1 MSNDLFKVDLNNI
14 DEIVLIYENCEV
26 KNLSK
31 EKITKLILEAD
42 KKTKIIHNLEI
53 RISFEKL
60 DKEFQFYTNR
70 RDLCQIMIKFNDKSE
85 KLYHLEYISEND
97 NCLGLDNLLQFT
109 YIYVEEKEVLIY
121 YKYNNNK
128 PDINHFLNK
137 GVSLDKDFYTRDD
150 ISGFLIFFFGNIEI
164 SNIDN
169 DNIEVPELY
178 VLSECEP
185 FQYGTNM
192 FSVTEKE
199 HFYILTLSN
208 TINHLSS
215 SILVKKD
222 KDDNIEKYEDSK
234 NIKET
239 SKKILDK

>member
-164 SNIDN
+164 SNINN

-234 NIKET
+234 MLRKLL
-239 SKKILDK
+239 KKY

>member
-164 SNIDN
+164 SNINN

-192 FSVTEKE
+192 FSVIEKE

-234 NIKET
+234 MLRKLL
-239 SKKILDK
+239 KKY

>member
-1 MSNDLFKVDLNNI
+1 MNNDLFKVDLNNI
-14 DEIVLIYENCEV
+14 KKLVLIYENCEV
-26 KNLSK
+26 KSLPK

-42 KKTKIIHNLEI
+42 EDSKLIYNLELKI
-53 RISFEKL
+53 TFDEL
-60 DKEFQFYTNR
+60 DKEFQFYANR
-70 RDLCQIMIKFNDKSE
+70 RDLCQINIIFNDESE
-85 KLYHLEYISEND
+85 KLYYLEYISENE
-97 NCLGLDNLLQFT
+97 NILGLDNLLQFT
-109 YIYVEEKEVLIY
+109 DIYLDEKEVLIY
-121 YKYNNNK
+121 YKYNNDK
-128 PDINHFLNK
+128 PDINQFLNK
-137 GVSLDKDFYTRDD
+137 DVSLDKDFYNRDD
-150 ISGFLIFFFGNIEI
+150 ISGFLIFFFGNIEL

-169 DNIEVPELY
+169 DNIEVPELD

-222 KDDNIEKYEDSK
+222 KDDNIKKYEDSK

-239 SKKILDK
+239 SKKILEK

>member
-1 MSNDLFKVDLNNI
+1 
-14 DEIVLIYENCEV
+14 
-26 KNLSK
+26 
-31 EKITKLILEAD
+31 
-42 KKTKIIHNLEI
+42 
-53 RISFEKL
+53 
-60 DKEFQFYTNR
+60 
-70 RDLCQIMIKFNDKSE
+70 MIKFNDKSE
-85 KLYHLEYISEND
+85 QLYHLEYISEND

-137 GVSLDKDFYTRDD
+137 GVSSDKEFYTRDD
-150 ISGFLIFFFGNIEI
+150 ISGFLIFFFGNIEN
-164 SNIDN
+164 SNL

-234 NIKET
+234 NVKET
-239 SKKILDK
+239 SKKILEK

>member
-1 MSNDLFKVDLNNI
+1 M
-14 DEIVLIYENCEV
+14 
-26 KNLSK
+26 
-31 EKITKLILEAD
+31 
-42 KKTKIIHNLEI
+42 
-53 RISFEKL
+53 
-60 DKEFQFYTNR
+60 
-70 RDLCQIMIKFNDKSE
+70 
-85 KLYHLEYISEND
+85 
-97 NCLGLDNLLQFT
+97 LG
-109 YIYVEEKEVLIY
+109 
-121 YKYNNNK
+121 
-128 PDINHFLNK
+128 
-137 GVSLDKDFYTRDD
+137 LDKDFYTRDD

-234 NIKET
+234 NVKET
-239 SKKILDK
+239 SKKILEK

>member
-1 MSNDLFKVDLNNI
+1 MNNDLFKVDLNNI
-14 DEIVLIYENCEV
+14 DEIVLIYENCEI
-26 KNLSK
+26 KSLSK
-31 EKITKLILEAD
+31 EKIPKLILEVD
-42 KKTKIIHNLEI
+42 KKTKIVHNLELK
-53 RISFEKL
+53 ISFDEL

-70 RDLCQIMIKFNDKSE
+70 RDLCQIKINFNYNSE

-97 NCLGLDNLLQFT
+97 NCLGLDNLLQFN
-109 YIYVEEKEVLIY
+109 YINLEDKEVIIY
-121 YKYNNNK
+121 YKYNNDK

-137 GVSLDKDFYTRDD
+137 DVSPDKDFYSRDD

-192 FSVTEKE
+192 FSVTEKS

>member
-14 DEIVLIYENCEV
+14 DEIVLIYENCEI

-31 EKITKLILEAD
+31 EKITKLILEVD
-42 KKTKIIHNLEI
+42 KKTKIVHNLELK
-53 RISFEKL
+53 ISL
-60 DKEFQFYTNR
+60 DELDNEFQFYTNR
-70 RDLCQIMIKFNDKSE
+70 RDLCQIKINFNDNSE

-109 YIYVEEKEVLIY
+109 YIYVEKKEVLIY

-234 NIKET
+234 NVKET
-239 SKKILDK
+239 SKKY